1 MGPWLDVLELIAL
14 RGFLANFY
22 FEADRPAKVYRI
34 SVVKQ
39 LTVPTSMVH
48 AVVFLISALFVWI
61 TLIRVQPVPLI
72 LSLPAP
78 LMPWINTFCMGTRA
92 GRYKRS
98 SRRDKMRTRQR

>member
-48 AVVFLISALFVWI
+48 AVVFF
-61 TLIRVQPVPLI
+61 
-72 LSLPAP
+72 
-78 LMPWINTFCMGTRA
+78 NFGTFCVDHPYSCPTRTFNSVTAGTA
-92 GRYKRS
+92 DAVDQYVLHGQPCWQIQEIVQ
-98 SRRDKMRTRQR
+98 TG